1 MTTPAEVGLEAQD
14 RVEPNDAATSPPVSG
29 DDWIGL
35 LRTGL
40 PVDEASRWAVVPGCG
55 AVVTF
60 CGTVRDHSDG
70 RQGVT
75 DLFYE
80 AYEEQ
85 VGPRLAELAGAA
97 RRRWPQIGRVVLLH
111 RVGLLGVTDTAVV
124 VAVSTPHRQEAFE
137 AARYC
142 IDTLKATVPIWKR
155 ESWQGGE
162 AWGAC
167 HHIQT
172 VGAAGTVGTAAGV
185 DGPGLAGSGG

>member
-1 MTTPAEVGLEAQD
+1 MTTSAETELEARV
-14 RVEPNDAATSPPVSG
+14 RVESEEVAVSPPASG

-35 LRTGL
+35 LRTAL
-40 PVDEASRWAVVPGCG
+40 PVDETSRWAVVPGCG

-60 CGTVRDHSDG
+60 NGTVRDHSDG
-70 RQGVT
+70 REGVT

-85 VGPRLAELAGAA
+85 VGPRLAELADAA
-97 RRRWPQIGRVVLLH
+97 RRRWPDIGRVVLLH
-111 RVGLLGVTDTAVV
+111 RVGLLRVTDTAVV
-124 VAVSTPHRQEAFE
+124 VAVSTPHRSEAFD

-167 HHIQT
+167 HHIEAVET
-172 VGAAGTVGTAAGV
+172 ATADGRPWRAGAQG
-185 DGPGLAGSGG
+185 